1 MFLRLCSPK
10 SSKVKSSRSPIWS
23 RTVPDT
29 QRSEEHT
36 SELQSR
42 FELVCRLLLEKK
54 NRLGPGHPGVVL
66 LPVEGGRELGGP
78 GGLHAGAEA
87 PRPIATAQAHPLR
100 AQDPT
105 HHAQEIAGG

>member
-54 NRLGPGHPGVVL
+54 NRQPPDLGAARHHRLLLFGLDIPLVRLGEPARLALSLISPRVVYICALTPAL
-66 LPVEGGRELGGP
+66 LTQP
-78 GGLHAGAEA
+78 GGL
-87 PRPIATAQAHPLR
+87 L
-100 AQDPT
+100 
-105 HHAQEIAGG
+105 